1 MEGFNS
7 GIKGL
12 IMLGKYIIFFIKIVI
27 RVPSIYVALSGLHMA
42 WLCYWIK
49 NGPAQSMDN
58 KSCLIGTVHG
68 TARRQ
73 HFIHIIIPETIQLCY
88 RSQ

>member
-12 IMLGKYIIFFIKIVI
+12 IKLGKYIIFFKKLSLGFQVL
-27 RVPSIYVALSGLHMA
+27 YVALRGLHMA

-49 NGPAQSMDN
+49 NGPAQCMDN
-58 KSCLIGTVHG
+58 KSCLTGTVHG
-68 TARRQ
+68 TARRR
-73 HFIHIIIPETIQLCY
+73 HFIRIIIPVTIQL
-88 RSQ
+88 